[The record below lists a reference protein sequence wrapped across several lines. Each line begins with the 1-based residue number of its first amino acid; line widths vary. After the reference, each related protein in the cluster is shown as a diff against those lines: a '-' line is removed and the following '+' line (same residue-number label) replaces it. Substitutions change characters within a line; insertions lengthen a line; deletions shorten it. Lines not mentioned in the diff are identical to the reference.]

1 VETTKDEAV
10 DLFCKIEYSG
20 DSVVAEKEGDT
31 NDRFKSAIGVVT
43 TKSVAVDLFCKIE
56 YSGDLLVLV
65 VDELKITFFFN
76 HCPNTFHCDS
86 SIVQCL

>member
-1 VETTKDEAV
+1 VTTKDEVV

-31 NDRFKSAIGVVT
+31 KDRFKWAIGVVT
-43 TKSVAVDLFCKIE
+43 TKGVVVDLFCKIE
-56 YSGDLLVLV
+56 YSGDSLVLV
-65 VDELKITFFFN
+65 VDELKITSFFS
-76 HCPNTFHCDS
+76 HCPNNFHCDS